1 MAKLLI
7 LKHGALIIDHPV
19 SSNTKSTG
27 AQGKI
32 KTEMCNIEGGGP
44 S

>member
-19 SSNTKSTG
+19 FILNLGRSSLFGLVDTLDR
-27 AQGKI
+27 
-32 KTEMCNIEGGGP
+32 IEN
-44 S
+44 

>member
-19 SSNTKSTG
+19 LKDTVHQQKMTHLLEQNVG
-27 AQGKI
+27 R
-32 KTEMCNIEGGGP
+32 P
-44 S
+44 R